1 MRMIT
6 HYDVNGP
13 RFLVLFC
20 CRQILLYVRV
30 CECVCIS
37 LWVCVCGCKCLC
49 MCSLVCMLMCVLTS
63 VCVRV
68 VYARMSMCVCL
79 CVCFYLRLCV
89 YARGCVCL
97 RVLHHLQR
105 PIRILHSMQTQPHTH
120 ISRLQVVCVFVCV
133 FVCTSV
139 CVCMWLRVSACI
151 TSSAAANPNSSLY
164 TNTTTHTYKPIAS
177 GGCGWGV
184 CLCVYLRDYVAR

>member
-1 MRMIT
+1 M
-6 HYDVNGP
+6 
-13 RFLVLFC
+13 
-20 CRQILLYVRV
+20 
-30 CECVCIS
+30 
-37 LWVCVCGCKCLC
+37 CGCKCLC
-49 MCSLVCMLMCVLTS
+49 MCSLVCMLMFVLTS

-79 CVCFYLRLCV
+79 CVCLYLRLCV

-139 CVCMWLRVSACI
+139 CVCMWLRVSVVLHHLQRPI
-151 TSSAAANPNSSLY
+151 RILHSIQTQPH
-164 TNTTTHTYKPIAS
+164 THINRLQV
-177 GGCGWGV
+177 GGVGGV
-184 CLCVYLRDYVAR
+184 YVRDYVAR